1 MTRPDSTVLELCHCP
16 EALVVVRFC
25 AGNGLKVTLHRLYV
39 EFQAPCSMSSQPP
52 RGGPGRFR
60 TGSEVGCRVQPNI
73 ANHDLAR
80 GEKNRIVIINEAARA
95 AWSPCFHQRRREGL
109 ATEQT
114 DIEHIMLLLREGDPV
129 QAEQH
134 CRRLLSVQAED
145 EGALTLLGIALQHQ
159 GRSAHAAAVHE
170 RLTVLYPD
178 HVQHWINLGNA
189 LREAGRTAQSEEAY
203 LLALRL
209 APGHSGVQ
217 ANLGLLYKECTDF
230 LNARRY
236 LEQAARQL
244 PDDAEICIYAASACC
259 ECGDNA
265 TAASLVAGW
274 RGWLPLSDDLSID
287 LAWMFTQTGRIAEAE
302 QLLGQSMQ
310 LAGARPRTVA
320 RMVGLLERVNRLDEA
335 DALLATLPD
344 PETLPDPVDRIEVIS
359 ALGVMAMRGREPA
372 AARVLLERLIAL
384 THDANQLGNLYF
396 ALAKACDRQDD
407 TASAMDALTKAH
419 AAQMVKAAQLV
430 PELLLPDV
438 QPMSPAL
445 VRMTPDQVAGWGTG
459 APAVDEPRSPI
470 FVVGFPRSGTTM
482 LEQMLDA
489 HPTLASMDE
498 QPFMQVMSEQVIKL
512 GVPYPEGLGRLD
524 EAARA
529 ALRQQYWAQVRS
541 VVDLQPGI
549 RLVDKNPLNLL
560 HLPLICRLFPDAP
573 IILALRHPCDVIL
586 SCYMQNF
593 RAPGFQ
599 VLCSSLERL
608 TRGYVN
614 AMEYWLHH
622 EQLLQPRVLH
632 SRYEG
637 LLDDFDAGVVR
648 IGEFIGVADATAL
661 RHFYQH
667 AQDKGYIST
676 PSYAQV
682 TRPPNKSAVGR
693 WHRYER
699 EFAPLLPLL
708 HDVMERWGYDR

>member
-1 MTRPDSTVLELCHCP
+1 M
-16 EALVVVRFC
+16 A
-25 AGNGLKVTLHRLYV
+25 
-39 EFQAPCSMSSQPP
+39 
-52 RGGPGRFR
+52 
-60 TGSEVGCRVQPNI
+60 I
-73 ANHDLAR
+73 
-80 GEKNRIVIINEAARA
+80 
-95 AWSPCFHQRRREGL
+95 
-109 ATEQT
+109 EQS
-114 DIEHIMLLLREGDPV
+114 DIEHIMLLLRDGDAV
-129 QAEQH
+129 RAEQD
-134 CRRLLSVQAED
+134 CRRLLSGQPDD
-145 EGALTLLGIALQHQ
+145 EGALTLLGIALQRQ
-159 GRSAHAAAVHE
+159 GRSGHAAAVHE

-178 HVQHWINLGNA
+178 QVHHWINLGNA
-189 LREAGRTAQSEEAY
+189 LREDGRLAQSEEAY

-209 APGHSGVQ
+209 APGHAGVH
-217 ANLGLLYKECTDF
+217 ANLGLLYRECADF
-230 LNARRY
+230 LNARRH

-244 PDDAEICIYAASACC
+244 PEDAEICIYAASACC

-265 TAASLVAGW
+265 AAATLVRDW
-274 RGWLPLSDDLSID
+274 RRWLPLGDDLSID

-302 QLLGQSMQ
+302 QLLGRSMQ
-310 LAGARPRTVA
+310 LAGARPRTRA

-359 ALGVMAMRGREPA
+359 ALGVMAMRGREPS
-372 AARVLLERLIAL
+372 AARVFLERLIAL
-384 THDANQLGNLYF
+384 THDSNQLGNLYF

-407 TASAMDALTKAH
+407 RAAAMEALRKAH

-430 PELLLPDV
+430 PELLLPEV

-445 VRMTPDQVAGWGTG
+445 VRMTPAQVAGWG
-459 APAVDEPRSPI
+459 AAARPADEPPSPI

-498 QPFMQVMSEQVIKL
+498 QPFMQVVSEQVIKL
-512 GVPYPEGLGRLD
+512 GVLYPEALGTLG
-524 EAARA
+524 EAACA
-529 ALRQQYWAQVRS
+529 ALRQHYWEQVRTAVS
-541 VVDLQPGI
+541 LQPGQ

-560 HLPLICRLFPDAP
+560 HLPLICRLFPDAS

-608 TRGYVN
+608 TRGYIN
-614 AMEYWLHH
+614 AMEFWRYH
-622 EQLLQPRVLH
+622 EKLLQPRVLH
-632 SRYEG
+632 SRYED
-637 LLDDFDAGVVR
+637 LLDDFDAGVAR
-648 IGEFIGVADATAL
+648 MGAFLGLADADAL
-661 RHFYQH
+661 RHFYRH

-693 WHRYER
+693 WHRYET

-708 HDVMERWGYDR
+708 RDVMEYWGYDQ